1 VSRASLGLPVRGQL
15 YGCPQTLFKLHPDFD
30 AVLCD
35 ILDRDP
41 AGTLVLHQ
49 GRTRRWR
56 ELLVARLEALR
67 PGIGQ
72 RIHWLTGMPR
82 PRYIAMLAA
91 LDVMLDPFPFG
102 GGNTTLES
110 LSVGT
115 PVVTLPP
122 KLARGRLAA
131 AFYERLG
138 WTVPVAKDAADYARL
153 AVWFATDPA
162 ARAASNAALRVGSGR
177 LFNNT
182 DGVRQFEDLLTES
195 LALKV
200 AFRERGTG
208 AA

>member
-1 VSRASLGLPVRGQL
+1 
-15 YGCPQTLFKLHPDFD
+15 
-30 AVLCD
+30 
-35 ILDRDP
+35 
-41 AGTLVLHQ
+41 
-49 GRTRRWR
+49 
-56 ELLVARLEALR
+56 
-67 PGIGQ
+67 
-72 RIHWLTGMPR
+72 
-82 PRYIAMLAA
+82 
-91 LDVMLDPFPFG
+91 
-102 GGNTTLES
+102 
-110 LSVGT
+110 
-115 PVVTLPP
+115 
-122 KLARGRLAA
+122 AA